1 MAWVH
6 CAEALLCVVLQTS
19 EGGTVWTMNV
29 TYAPPTTKSI
39 YAADPQSFQAAAGS
53 GELVTNYSPVVLFV
67 GALCYVYNRYTGYI
81 YYWYYC

>member
-1 MAWVH
+1 
-6 CAEALLCVVLQTS
+6 
-19 EGGTVWTMNV
+19 MNV

-39 YAADPQSFQAAAGS
+39 YAADAQSFQAAAGS

-67 GALCYVYNRYTGYI
+67 DALCYVYNRYTGYI